1 MKIYEMLRAKGI
13 KATPQRRAVY
23 AVLSQMGHA
32 SVEELAQAV
41 AEKSPSITVSTVYNV
56 LNCLADN
63 EVISR
68 MSTTKGKLYYDI
80 TPAEHCHVVVD
91 GEMITDYHNAELTA
105 LVARYLEEHPIEGL
119 QIERIDLQ
127 LHAKRKLQTR

>member
-105 LVARYLEEHPIEGL
+105 LVAKYIEQNPIEGL

-127 LHAKRKLQTR
+127 LHAKKLQTR